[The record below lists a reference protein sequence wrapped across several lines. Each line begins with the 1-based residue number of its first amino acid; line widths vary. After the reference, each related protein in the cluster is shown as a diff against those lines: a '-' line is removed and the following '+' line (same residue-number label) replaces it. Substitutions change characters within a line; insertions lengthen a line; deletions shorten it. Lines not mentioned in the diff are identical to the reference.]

1 MKIGILAADSHNF
14 PNLPLMKISAFYK
27 ANGHEV
33 EWWKAE
39 GEYDIVF
46 CSVIFSETEIPE
58 VNNAKRVCIGGSGID
73 LDNRLPPEIEHTT
86 PDYSIYPQYN
96 FAVGFLTRGLPA
108 AKSRAI
114 ARRVLHYTG
123 KGWVHFTES
132 RRSFGILDRAKENQS
147 IRSKLT
153 CL

>member
-46 CSVIFSETEIPE
+46 VPLYFQ
-58 VNNAKRVCIGGSGID
+58 K
-73 LDNRLPPEIEHTT
+73 
-86 PDYSIYPQYN
+86 Q
-96 FAVGFLTRGLPA
+96 
-108 AKSRAI
+108 KSP
-114 ARRVLHYTG
+114 
-123 KGWVHFTES
+123 K
-132 RRSFGILDRAKENQS
+132 
-147 IRSKLT
+147 
-153 CL
+153 